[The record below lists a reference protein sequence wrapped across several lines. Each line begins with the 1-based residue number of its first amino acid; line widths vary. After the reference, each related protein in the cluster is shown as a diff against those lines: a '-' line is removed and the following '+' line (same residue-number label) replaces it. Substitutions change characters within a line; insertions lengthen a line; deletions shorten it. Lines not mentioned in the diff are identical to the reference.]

1 MIEGSFSVQVD
12 PIDVQRH
19 LGGLDYPARKDEVIA
34 SAEQNGAPQEV
45 IEALQALADEQF
57 ADPAE
62 VQAALG

>member
-1 MIEGSFSVQVD
+1 MQVD

-57 ADPAE
+57 ANPAE